1 MDLKLKGHSVIITGG
16 TKGIGRAIAET
27 LSDEGCNIGLCARN
41 ADDVAAAVD
50 ALSAKGVKVVG
61 QALDVADGDAF
72 KAWIAEAGAELG
84 GIDAF
89 VSNVAGSNVRV
100 MKDGFLNSTR
110 TSYRRF
116 MALKPV
122 SLFSKNP
129 ATQALS

>member
-72 KAWIAEAGAELG
+72 KAWIAEAGA
-84 GIDAF
+84 AS
-89 VSNVAGSNVRV
+89 VGSMPLSQTLRAAMPPV
-100 MKDGFLNSTR
+100 MKAGFLNLTT
-110 TSYRRF
+110 TSCQPF
-116 MALKPV
+116 MALKPA
-122 SLFSKNP
+122 N
-129 ATQALS
+129 LSSRNLAIQVLL